1 MKKQYFR
8 NLWYLLSS
16 NQRFILRRLYYYPID
31 ISDKFKGNRHRFVP
45 PRSSIY
51 TGSPAN
57 SDRYIKQSIH
67 QLELLKSEI
76 NLTPSDSVLDIG
88 CGIGRTAIALT
99 EYLNTNAKYEGFD
112 VVKKGVDW
120 CNSKINKEYPNFN
133 FTYIPLFND
142 LYNNSNLKAENFEFP
157 YKKESF
163 DKIFSFSVFTHM
175 QINEIQNYFKQ
186 IHEVLKSDGIAFS
199 TFFLYDDTNDAY
211 ISKREGFNFPI
222 QEDGFKLMNSK
233 VKSGNIAIHKDKIN
247 EMLNNENLT
256 LVKIID
262 GFWKDNIRDSKKKE
276 YQDIVV
282 FKKNRTF

>member
-262 GFWKDNIRDSKKKE
+262 GFWKDNLRDSKKKE

-282 FKKNRTF
+282 FKKNSTF

>member
-88 CGIGRTAIALT
+88 CGIGRTAISLT

-186 IHEVLKSDGIAFS
+186 IHKVLKSDGVAFS
-199 TFFLYDDTNDAY
+199 TFFLYDDANDAY
-211 ISKREGFNFPI
+211 ISNREGFNFPI

-282 FKKNRTF
+282 FKKNSTF

>member
-88 CGIGRTAIALT
+88 CGIGRTAIMLT

-186 IHEVLKSDGIAFS
+186 IHKVLKSDGVAFS

>member
-31 ISDKFKGNRHRFVP
+31 VYDKFKGNRHRFVP
-45 PRSSIY
+45 PRGSIY

-57 SDRYIKQSIH
+57 SDSYIKQGAH

-76 NLTPSDSVLDIG
+76 NLMPSDSVLDIG
-88 CGIGRTAIALT
+88 CGIGRTAIALS

-142 LYNNSNLKAENFEFP
+142 LYNNSNLKAENFKFP
-157 YKKESF
+157 YKQESF

-175 QINEIQNYFKQ
+175 QIDEIQNYFKQ
-186 IHEVLKSDGIAFS
+186 IHQVLKSDGIACS
-199 TFFLYDDTNDAY
+199 TFFLYDDANEAY

-222 QEDGFKLMNSK
+222 QENGFKLMNSK
-233 VKSGNIAIHKDKIN
+233 VKSGNIAIHKDKLN
-247 EMLNNENLT
+247 AMLINENLM

-262 GFWKDNIRDSKKKE
+262 GFWKDKIRDSEKKE

-282 FKKNRTF
+282 FKKTE